1 VKTAPGTLKKAPE
14 PPRAGVP
21 GFEHLKRIWAG
32 EHGRYAIRILP
43 GEYYVTRDDEVIS
56 TVLGS
61 CISACIRDRV
71 AHCGG
76 MNHFMLPVAG
86 EFSKTDGLDTRFGTY
101 AMERMINDL
110 LKIGARK
117 ENLEVKVF
125 GAGKVVASMTT
136 TDIGKRNADFVRTFL
151 RKENLATAT
160 EDMGGPWA
168 RKVHYFPDSG
178 RVMLKRIENQS
189 AGDIF
194 SRELAPTARQ
204 VPVSGSVELF

>member
-1 VKTAPGTLKKAPE
+1 
-14 PPRAGVP
+14 
-21 GFEHLKRIWAG
+21 
-32 EHGRYAIRILP
+32 
-43 GEYYVTRDDEVIS
+43 
-56 TVLGS
+56 
-61 CISACIRDRV
+61 
-71 AHCGG
+71 
-76 MNHFMLPVAG
+76 
-86 EFSKTDGLDTRFGTY
+86 
-101 AMERMINDL
+101 MINDL